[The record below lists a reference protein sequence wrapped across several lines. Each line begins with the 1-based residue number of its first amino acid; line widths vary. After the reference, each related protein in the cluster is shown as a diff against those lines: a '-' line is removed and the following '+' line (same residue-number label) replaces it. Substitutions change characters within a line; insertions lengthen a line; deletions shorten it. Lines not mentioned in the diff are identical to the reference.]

1 LIRGALA
8 AAAALLVMT
17 AASACGGK
25 REASPRRVPIRAS
38 DPALRTI
45 PPTALEKQDERT
57 RQLLA
62 SRERALE
69 DRLASGAAR
78 SDLAAAYGELGQAY
92 QAFGLLET
100 TVACYENAG
109 RLDPQVFAWPYLLGR
124 AEAELNRPE
133 PALAAVER
141 ALALQP
147 TNLPALMF
155 RGDLQRTLGRL
166 DEARASYEKAL
177 AVSPSSGAAL
187 SGLGQVAL
195 LAGDPARAVD
205 HLEKA
210 LRAEPRADRIHY
222 PLSVAYRKLGAIEK
236 AERHLALRGRGEAT
250 VPDPLL
256 DGVLEL
262 NPYTL
267 AQRGAEALR
276 GGRFARAVP
285 LLRAA
290 SDAFPEN
297 IEVRLHLGAALA
309 LSGDQE
315 GALAQYGE
323 ALRRQPDNPHAHYNL
338 GTILRQIGRGE
349 EALVHLRRAVELHP
363 EYPEAQ
369 FNLAQTLRHLG
380 RDAEAV
386 GPLDALLRLDPT
398 DLRARSTRARVLARL
413 GRCPEAV
420 RSLEEG
426 LRMLPGRIPLTDTLA
441 RLLAA
446 CPPGQGRDARRA
458 ALLAQRVFAEQG
470 SAEHAATVA
479 LAEGS
484 RGGWAQAAAWQ
495 RRALGLLPAGAPP
508 ETRAALAEQ
517 LRSYERGSLPADW

>member
-1 LIRGALA
+1 MTRAAPA
-8 AAAALLVMT
+8 AAVALLMMT
-17 AASACGGK
+17 VASACGGK
-25 REASPRRVPIRAS
+25 RESSPRREPIRAS
-38 DPALRTI
+38 DPTLRTI
-45 PPTALEKQDERT
+45 PPTPLEKRDERT

-62 SRERALE
+62 ARERALV
-69 DRLASGAAR
+69 DRLASGSSP

-100 TVACYENAG
+100 AVACYENAA

-124 AEAELNRPE
+124 AEAELNRSE
-133 PALAAVER
+133 PALAAVEQ

-147 TNLPALMF
+147 TNLAALIF

-177 AVSPSSGAAL
+177 EVSPGSGAAW

-222 PLSVAYRKLGAIEK
+222 PLSVAYRKLGATEK

-267 AQRGAEALR
+267 AQRGAEALQ

-297 IEVRLHLGAALA
+297 IEVRLHLAAALG

-338 GTILRQIGRGE
+338 GTTLRQMGRDE

-380 RDAEAV
+380 RDAEAL
-386 GPLDALLRLDPT
+386 GPLDALLKLDPT
-398 DLRARSTRARVLARL
+398 DLRARTTRARVLAGL

-426 LRMLPGRIPLTDTLA
+426 LRILPGSVPLTDVLA

-446 CPPGQGRDARRA
+446 CPQGRGRDSRRA
-458 ALLAQRVFAEQG
+458 ALLARRVFADQG

-484 RGGWAQAAAWQ
+484 RGAWAQAVAWQ
-495 RRALGLLPAGAPP
+495 RRALGLLPAGAAR
-508 ETRAALAEQ
+508 EALAEQ